1 MLTYR
6 TEVKEVSVAAK
17 RWSWIVPHDVYER
30 IHSIDLFWCKRWEK
44 DVGEIP
50 QGFSPR
56 KLATSP
62 QESEQLPNNP

>member
-30 IHSIDLFWCKRWEK
+30 IHFLDYDKCKRWEK
-44 DVGEIP
+44 EVGETP
-50 QGFSPR
+50 QGFLARRSSPVP
-56 KLATSP
+56 P
-62 QESEQLPNNP
+62 QESE